1 MYILQSLTCLLSTGA
16 LLAWIG
22 YRLIRFSVVLG
33 KADSAGKIRWLISA
47 LSWIS
52 VSALTYWLG
61 AKNYFV
67 LGGAA
72 AIVALVR
79 FHPNW
84 GTGLVLIIVGLPSA
98 ISGFVNSLFW
108 PSHSVTQ
115 VLLLDSSISV
125 IFSGSLA
132 TGYGFFL
139 CGIVSIIWGL
149 VVGEGF
155 PKTKS
160 LRNGAPFTTE
170 SETPEHVILLSSSRT

>member
-1 MYILQSLTCLLSTGA
+1 MYVLLSLICLVFTGA
-16 LLAWIG
+16 ALVWFIYRVAHLSLA
-22 YRLIRFSVVLG
+22 LG
-33 KADSAGKIRWLISA
+33 KADRSKKIRWLISA
-47 LSWIS
+47 LAWSAIS
-52 VSALTYWLG
+52 TLIYWVG

-72 AIVALVR
+72 AIVAFVR

-84 GTGLVLIIVGLPSA
+84 GIGLVLILVGLPSA
-98 ISGFVNSLFW
+98 IAGFVNSLFW
-108 PSHSVTQ
+108 PAHSVTQ
-115 VLLLDSSISV
+115 VLLLDSSISI

-139 CGIVSIIWGL
+139 CGIVSIAWGL
-149 VVGEGF
+149 VVGEGI

-170 SETPEHVILLSSSRT
+170 SETPDHVIHLSNPHT